1 MSTPSWS
8 MPDRLYD
15 RVLFSRL
22 DEAID
27 RLRAFAK
34 AHNDFEPSL
43 ECERDRSG
51 RRRWALSVVRRPAQD
66 RRHHEEP
73 DE

>member
-1 MSTPSWS
+1 
-8 MPDRLYD
+8 MPDTLYD
-15 RVLFSRL
+15 RMVFSGL

-43 ECERDRSG
+43 VCERDRGG
-51 RRRWALSVVRRPAQD
+51 RRRWALTVIRRNQAEQAKH
-66 RRHHEEP
+66 RKIGANGG
-73 DE
+73 